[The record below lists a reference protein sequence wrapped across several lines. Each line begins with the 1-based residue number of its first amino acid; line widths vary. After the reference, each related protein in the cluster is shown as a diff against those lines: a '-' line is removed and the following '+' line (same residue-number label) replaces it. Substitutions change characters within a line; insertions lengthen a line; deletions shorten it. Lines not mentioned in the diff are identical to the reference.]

1 MFDEGDLAAMFL
13 LWLAFMSV
21 VGVYVIRIGLM
32 LMEQRAMERH
42 LRLRLAMM
50 RGRAA
55 REAADSAPERGA

>member
-1 MFDEGDLAAMFL
+1 MFL